1 MSPARNAADQ
11 ALVFLTCS
19 PRKSLAEQLPM
30 ELISLIAS
38 ILARPSEDSASHMP
52 YSLYHLVL
60 ATHVCHRWREV
71 ISSDPRL
78 WTDIQFS
85 VPNFWWPY
93 ASDILAKVLPLS
105 GSLAFKISAGFLESD
120 PALTQILN
128 FSTRCDSLT
137 LILPYDLYCELSR
150 EVIASPDS
158 SQNSVTSD
166 GQKFWEGL
174 VALQEL
180 TLENSSA
187 EWVSLPASGR
197 CLETVQR
204 DDHECHLSR
213 DVLRSGLGK
222 LWANRNME
230 VVVKEKIK
238 TLCLKDYGV
247 RLLHYVSCPALRT
260 FSVDMRRWDS
270 DDILEEITE
279 NIMQSVIDFLAQANP
294 PLENITLGADEFP
307 LYALPLVLRAVPHL
321 KSFNLH
327 VDLFSDLSFLT
338 EFFDELLA
346 KKRDGAFEAVPVLE
360 KLSIA
365 LPALPWDRQEDL
377 KPVDEVSGKKHF
389 VNMVEERT
397 AECMRSVLVT
407 IGSGGCCSLDEED
420 TFALDECLRRVDGLE
435 IIISGSGLDAS
446 AE

>member
-1 MSPARNAADQ
+1 MQ
-11 ALVFLTCS
+11 
-19 PRKSLAEQLPM
+19 
-30 ELISLIAS
+30 
-38 ILARPSEDSASHMP
+38 
-52 YSLYHLVL
+52 
-60 ATHVCHRWREV
+60 
-71 ISSDPRL
+71 PRL
-78 WTDIQFS
+78 F
-85 VPNFWWPY
+85 PK
-93 ASDILAKVLPLS
+93 L
-105 GSLAFKISAGFLESD
+105 
-120 PALTQILN
+120 
-128 FSTRCDSLT
+128 RCLSLT
-137 LILPYDLYCELSR
+137 PF
-150 EVIASPDS
+150 PDVS
-158 SQNSVTSD
+158 DNFYYVKTSD

-180 TLENSSA
+180 TLESSSA

-197 CLETVQR
+197 CLETVVIKIAG
-204 DDHECHLSR
+204 DAGEVFFDFIDMLDSSETITSVTFHATSCGVDSEN
-213 DVLRSGLGK
+213 

-260 FSVDMRRWDS
+260 FSVDTRRWDS